1 MRAIVWACML
11 VAAGMLCLTGCSTA
25 PKTVEARTDLDQT
38 VRETIELARQTDP
51 GIQGFI
57 DSSTGYAVF
66 PTVGKGAVGV
76 GGAFGRG
83 QLIEHGR
90 MVGYCTMTQG
100 SIGLALGGQAYSE
113 LIFFETPAALED
125 FKSGDYTFAAQV
137 SAVALKS
144 GASSNAKYSDGV
156 AVFTLAEKGLM
167 VEASVGGQRFKFEP
181 VAVAQNVPSQP
192 VPNP

>member
-1 MRAIVWACML
+1 VWACML

-25 PKTVEARTDLDQT
+25 PKTVEARTDLNQT
-38 VRETIELARQTDP
+38 VRETISRARQTDP

-57 DSSTGYAVF
+57 DSSAGYAVF

-83 QLIEHGR
+83 ELIQGGK
-90 MVGYCTMTQG
+90 MVGYCTLTQA
-100 SIGLALGGQAYSE
+100 SVGLALGGQAYSE
-113 LIFFETPAALED
+113 LVFFETPAALED

-144 GASSNAKYSDGV
+144 GASANARYSDGV
-156 AVFTLAEKGLM
+156 AVFTLGEEGLM
-167 VEASVGGQRFKFEP
+167 VEASVGGQKFSFEP
-181 VAVAQNVPSQP
+181 VAVAQNVPPQP